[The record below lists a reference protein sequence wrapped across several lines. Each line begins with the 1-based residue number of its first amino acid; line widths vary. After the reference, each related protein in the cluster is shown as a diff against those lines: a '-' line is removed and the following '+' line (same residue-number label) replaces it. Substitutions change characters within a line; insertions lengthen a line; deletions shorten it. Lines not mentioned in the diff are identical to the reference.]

1 MIMGTERI
9 DAVSSNDYWRLT
21 R

>member
-1 MIMGTERI
+1 MGTERI
-9 DAVSSNDYWRLT
+9 DAASSNDYWRLT